1 MKNYNR
7 EYQLYGIDKCMIKTK
22 QKFSFKIDTSIL
34 FDILFEM
41 HRYFDKQFV
50 EQLHKEHLLL
60 KQDYR
65 NNLRLYFYYG
75 DSNYIKNLG
84 RINFPK
90 YKATIKDKEEI
101 LNSFLYRCEKYD
113 EKKIIDSIEE
123 KYKQRIN
130 TNKADYSYA
139 WLNYYNNKRTTNYE
153 FSLFILD
160 YTQEDFVKDCY
171 DINEILNIIADVYE
185 RLENYRYF
193 IFKLNGKL
201 FNKNNEDVTW
211 QILYK
216 IGIFCENFIQFSDKY
231 TPFKQ
236 ERQIGVL
243 MDFLNK
249 RFYNYEKE
257 NEKIAKEFY
266 NTISTGF
273 VFEDCLISDNQET
286 IILTYKKIKLDTT
299 AVPCPSCM
307 TTIQSGNSFPQMFLR
322 SYECKNPSCKE
333 RSKSGRG
340 KRFDEYSVYRY
351 FKLTENKKTNQIDN
365 DLYQKWRRDIF
376 SHNNDAF
383 EMILKYYAWDNEKVC
398 ISKDITISDKY
409 ERKVLTYKKQH
420 IYNYAFESLP
430 ICKFL
435 NNVINVIK
443 KEPSDNNKKYALTN
457 NIELICGDSS
467 QIMDLFDSNEIGAA
481 ITSPPYYNAR
491 EYSTWK
497 NLLLYIVDMTINA
510 YKVYKVLKKDGYYL
524 YNIGDI
530 VDRDN
535 IYVNS
540 NMSKKRLQLG
550 FISSLIFEKIGFT
563 LAGNI
568 IWDKGEVQ
576 SKRNSTINHYAGY
589 VKCINCYEHVLVLKK
604 GKTTNIVSNVKKIT
618 PVIKIN
624 SKGENFYKHSAPYP
638 LDIVSLISPFVDK
651 NKFILD
657 PFLGSGTTLKWCKI
671 NNIKGVGIEKNEEYY
686 LLAKEN
692 LINNNTLNYE

>member
-1 MKNYNR
+1 MKNYEG
-7 EYQLYGIDKCMIKTK
+7 EYQIYNIDKCIVKTK

-75 DSNYIKNLG
+75 DCNYIKNLG
-84 RINFPK
+84 NINFPK
-90 YKATIKDKEEI
+90 YQATIRDKEKI

-113 EKKIIDSIEE
+113 ERKIIDSIEE

-130 TNKADYSYA
+130 TNKEDYSYA
-139 WLNYYNNKRTTNYE
+139 WLNYYNNKRTLNSE

-193 IFKLNGKL
+193 ILKLNGKL
-201 FNKNNEDVTW
+201 FNKKNEDVTW

-231 TPFKQ
+231 APFKK
-236 ERQIGVL
+236 ERQVEIL
-243 MDFLNK
+243 RDFLNK
-249 RFYNYEKE
+249 RFYNYENE

-286 IILTYKKIKLDTT
+286 IILTYKKIKLDTN

-322 SYECKNPSCKE
+322 SYECKNPSCID

-351 FKLTENKKTNQIDN
+351 FKLIENKENNQIDN

-376 SHNNDAF
+376 SRNNDVF
-383 EMILKYYAWDNEKVC
+383 KMLLKYYAWDNEKVC

-409 ERKVLTYKKQH
+409 ERKVFIYKKRY
-420 IYNYAFESLP
+420 IYNYTFESLP

-435 NNVINVIK
+435 SDIINIIK
-443 KEPSDNNKKYALTN
+443 KIKPIANSKKYILN
-457 NIELICGDSS
+457 SNIELIHGDST
-467 QIMDLFDSNEIGAA
+467 QIMDLFNINKIGTA

-510 YKVYKVLKKDGYYL
+510 SKVYKVLKNNGYYL

-530 VDRDN
+530 VGMDN
-535 IYVNS
+535 IYVSS

-563 LAGNI
+563 LVGNI

-604 GKTTNIVSNVKKIT
+604 GKTTNLVSSVKKIT

-624 SKGENFYKHSAPYP
+624 SRGKNIYKHSAPYP
-638 LDIVSLISPFVDK
+638 LDIVSLITPFVDK
-651 NKFILD
+651 NKFVLD
-657 PFLGSGTTLKWCKI
+657 PFLGSGTTLIWCKI
-671 NNIKGVGIEKNEEYY
+671 NNLKGVGIEKNEGYY
-686 LLAKEN
+686 MLAKEK
-692 LINNNTLNYE
+692 INNNLEL